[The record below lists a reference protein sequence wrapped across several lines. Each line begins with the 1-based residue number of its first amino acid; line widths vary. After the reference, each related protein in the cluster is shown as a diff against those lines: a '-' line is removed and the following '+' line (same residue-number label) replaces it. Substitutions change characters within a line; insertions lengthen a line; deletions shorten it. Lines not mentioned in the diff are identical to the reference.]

1 MVLHLPGERR
11 LYGWPREW
19 PSSPNKGHFAMNQ
32 AVWLE
37 KDGDIILHEVDTILI
52 AAEDVEMV
60 EFLNKTWEKNDG

>member
-1 MVLHLPGERR
+1 MPGERR